1 MGEVECCFLEVVS
14 PNTEIALWRLLSA
27 TGELRHFYKNGA
39 REAPT
44 FSSEMGESILGIK
57 IAAGLGTLT
66 LRRVNSVVKG
76 GRSAWISK
84 E

>member
-1 MGEVECCFLEVVS
+1 MGEADYCFVEVETS
-14 PNTEIALWRLLSA
+14 NTEVGVWRLLSA

-44 FSSEMGESILGIK
+44 FSSEMGKSVLGIE
-57 IAAGLGTLT
+57 IADGLGTLT
-66 LRRVNSVVKG
+66 LRRANSVVKG
-76 GRSAWISK
+76 GRSAWLSK